1 MDSHKPTQPPE
12 QLLDDLES
20 IHDLLCERN
29 EPPLLTESFEPDNIP
44 LLSDVVSPGT
54 APRAPEPQAAA
65 PATTGLAPAEQERLD
80 DELRASAEL
89 ILQEVIDDFAPQ
101 IEAELRR
108 RLQAR
113 LDRLLGQRNG

>member
-20 IHDLLCERN
+20 IHDLLYERN

-65 PATTGLAPAEQERLD
+65 PTTLAPAEQERLD

-113 LDRLLGQRNG
+113 LGRLLGQRNG

>member
-12 QLLDDLES
+12 RLLDDLES
-20 IHDLLCERN
+20 IHDLLYESN

-54 APRAPEPQAAA
+54 APRASEPLAEA
-65 PATTGLAPAEQERLD
+65 PAPTGLAPAEQERLD

-113 LDRLLGQRNG
+113 LGRLLGQRNH

>member
-20 IHDLLCERN
+20 IHDLLYERN

-54 APRAPEPQAAA
+54 CLLYTSPSPRDM
-65 PATTGLAPAEQERLD
+65 R
-80 DELRASAEL
+80 S
-89 ILQEVIDDFAPQ
+89 
-101 IEAELRR
+101 
-108 RLQAR
+108 
-113 LDRLLGQRNG
+113 

>member
-20 IHDLLCERN
+20 IHDLLYERN

-65 PATTGLAPAEQERLD
+65 ATTAGLAPAEQERLD

-89 ILQEVIDDFAPQ
+89 SLQ
-101 IEAELRR
+101 
-108 RLQAR
+108 
-113 LDRLLGQRNG
+113 